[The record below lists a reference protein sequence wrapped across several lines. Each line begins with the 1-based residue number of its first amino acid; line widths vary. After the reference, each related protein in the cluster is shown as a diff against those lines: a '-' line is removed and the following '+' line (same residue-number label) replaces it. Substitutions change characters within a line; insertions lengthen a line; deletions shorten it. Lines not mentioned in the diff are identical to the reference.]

1 MIIALTIQSIIPSL
15 VSAYDVAPSD
25 MDKLQGE
32 LNITLGE
39 DEAKQ
44 FINEIKEKALDL
56 ADVTKDEVLDAIT
69 SLASEY
75 GVVFTDEQLET
86 LYNYINEQI
95 EEGKTEA
102 SSNLWESFMEL
113 LKNFWAWVKDL
124 KKDSKL
130 EISPNDGNEKD
141 LVETND
147 DMVTI
152 NIPTVNDIDNTMDN
166 IIAKIRAYVFPN
178 QETNT
183 SENVETN

>member
-56 ADVTKDEVLDAIT
+56 ADATKDEVLDAIT
-69 SLASEY
+69 NLASEY

-95 EEGKTEA
+95 EEGKTET